1 MRVGSIDLTP
11 RSPTYQEAGL
21 ALPTVV
27 NIVLSSVATQ
37 YAGLS
42 RSSRELEN
50 PPYSESDSVN
60 GTPRI
65 KVCLRRDSIKYWQVP
80 ELYIVPKGSRSL
92 WLINQVS
99 LQICWQGMNHE
110 TS

>member
-37 YAGLS
+37 YVGLS
-42 RSSRELEN
+42 RPSRELEN
-50 PPYSESDSVN
+50 PPHSESDSVN
-60 GTPRI
+60 GTHAS
-65 KVCLRRDSIKYWQVP
+65 KYVCVVIASNAGRCQN
-80 ELYIVPKGSRSL
+80 YI
-92 WLINQVS
+92 
-99 LQICWQGMNHE
+99 
-110 TS
+110 